1 MKKQLFVH
9 ASNLAQNIKLYTIIP
24 LFWGII
30 VFASGCKKNTIEQ
43 INALPE
49 TSNLPS
55 SSMTGVN
62 FVYTEQSQLVMKIEA
77 PEVDNYAMADE
88 PYMEFKEGLEVWFYD
103 STETLQSHI
112 SANYAIYQQNEELWI
127 ARNNVVV
134 INTQKQDT
142 LSTEELYWDQAKG
155 NIYTE
160 KYVRIV
166 NDDGIIHGKG
176 LTAKQDLSNYRIKN
190 PTGKLS
196 FDEQNPEQTAE
207 QPKSPT
213 TP

>member
-1 MKKQLFVH
+1 MKKLLFVPVNCLRH
-9 ASNLAQNIKLYTIIP
+9 SIKHYTIIP
-24 LFWGII
+24 LLWGII
-30 VFASGCKKNTIEQ
+30 VFATGCQKNTIEQ

-55 SSMTGVN
+55 SSLTGVN
-62 FVYTEQSQLVMKIEA
+62 FVYTEHSQLVMEIEA
-77 PEVDNYAMADE
+77 PEVDNYALADE
-88 PYMEFKEGLEVWFYD
+88 PYMEFKKGLEVWFYD
-103 STETLQSHI
+103 STETLQSQI
-112 SANYAIYQQNEELWI
+112 RANYAIFQQNQELWI

-134 INTQKQDT
+134 INTQKNDT

-166 NDDGIIHGKG
+166 NNDGIIHGKG
-176 LTAKQDLSNYRIKN
+176 LTAKQDLSNYRITK
-190 PTGKLS
+190 PTGDLLI
-196 FDEQNPEQTAE
+196 DEQPEQQT
-207 QPKSPT
+207 QSPT

>member
-1 MKKQLFVH
+1 MKKQLFV
-9 ASNLAQNIKLYTIIP
+9 LANCGSHNIKRYTIIP
-24 LFWGII
+24 LLWGII
-30 VFASGCKKNTIEQ
+30 VFTIGCKKNTIEQ

-55 SSMTGVN
+55 SSLTGVN
-62 FVYTEQSQLVMKIEA
+62 FVYTEHSQLVMEIEA
-77 PEVDNYAMADE
+77 PEVDNYALADE
-88 PYMEFKEGLEVWFYD
+88 PYMEFKNGLEVWFYD
-103 STETLQSHI
+103 STETLQSQI
-112 SANYAIYQQNEELWI
+112 RANYAIFQQNQELWI

-134 INTQKQDT
+134 INTQKNDT

-166 NDDGIIHGKG
+166 NNDGIIHGKG
-176 LTAKQDLSNYRIKN
+176 LTAKQDLSNYRIKK
-190 PTGKLS
+190 PTGDLLI
-196 FDEQNPEQTAE
+196 DEQSSEQPAE
-207 QPKSPT
+207 QPQPPA